1 MILAGKQFQER
12 DLIERVMRS
21 AQKVKTKGCG
31 IRRGFWVCNHFCV
44 GGAVAQSLCREF
56 GLDPY
61 DMVKK

>member
-12 DLIERVMRS
+12 DLIERVMRN

-31 IRRGFWVCNHFCV
+31 IHRWVWVCNHFCV
-44 GGAVAQSLCREF
+44 GGTVAQALCREF